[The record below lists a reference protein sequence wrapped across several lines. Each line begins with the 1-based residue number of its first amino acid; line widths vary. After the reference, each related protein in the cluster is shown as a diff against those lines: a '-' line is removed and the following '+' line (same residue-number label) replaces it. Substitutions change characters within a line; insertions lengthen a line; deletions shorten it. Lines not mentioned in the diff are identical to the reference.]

1 MQTDLN
7 KLRQHLEA
15 LTAESCPADA
25 TRDEESAGLRAAW
38 LAFGKLLE
46 EHRAELDGSAALS
59 EVRQMSWRLGRPC
72 LGPAG
77 DADLSGTR
85 RATCR
90 PIPTGRHPSGRRWL
104 LTAASVAAACVVLAV
119 AIGRHVRTAKPAAAP
134 TPEQVVAKASPSRA
148 GPCQANRTATASRT
162 GQWDW
167 DDSEDQAID
176 QLGQATIQVE
186 QDELASTAGSSSIVN
201 ELDAIQ
207 KVANGHNTPF

>member
-1 MQTDLN
+1 M
-7 KLRQHLEA
+7 
-15 LTAESCPADA
+15 
-25 TRDEESAGLRAAW
+25 RAAW

-72 LGPAG
+72 LRAC
-77 DADLSGTR
+77 R
-85 RATCR
+85 RRRPFRHAVRTCR
-90 PIPTGRHPSGRRWL
+90 PIPTGRHPSRRRWL
-104 LTAASVAAACVVLAV
+104 LAAASVAAACVVLAV
-119 AIGRHVRTAKPAAAP
+119 AIGRHVRTTKPAAAP
-134 TPEQVVAKASPSRA
+134 TPEQVVANVSPSRRLA
-148 GPCQANRTATASRT
+148 PRQANRTATASRT

-207 KVANGHNTPF
+207 KARTATIHHFEGSIARAAIGGPGRWTAPPGAEQLRLRTT